1 MGKFSI
7 SYTRKAQTQPYE
19 NVTITLTCEFDDD
32 EISPDYAFKE
42 VRDKVNLWL
51 NNELKSMGLK

>member
-1 MGKFSI
+1 MKFSI
-7 SYTRKAQTQPYE
+7 SYARKVQTVQFE
-19 NVTITLTCEFDDD
+19 NITVTLTREFDED